1 MVKMVGLN
9 IVRGLELLYEWES
22 VGFMYVL
29 SKYNASLARM
39 HLTFQPQIRSIEIQI
54 SACRTIRKIYIRN
67 SVILKFVVAC
77 GTRSNFSAHYSC
89 TYSPHNPAHLYSRYY
104 S

>member
-1 MVKMVGLN
+1 
-9 IVRGLELLYEWES
+9 
-22 VGFMYVL
+22 MYVL

-54 SACRTIRKIYIRN
+54 SASKTIREIYIRN
-67 SVILKFVVAC
+67 SVILKSVVAC
-77 GTRSNFSAHYSC
+77 GARSNFPAHYSC
-89 TYSPHNPAHLYSRYY
+89 TYSPHNNPAHLYSRHY